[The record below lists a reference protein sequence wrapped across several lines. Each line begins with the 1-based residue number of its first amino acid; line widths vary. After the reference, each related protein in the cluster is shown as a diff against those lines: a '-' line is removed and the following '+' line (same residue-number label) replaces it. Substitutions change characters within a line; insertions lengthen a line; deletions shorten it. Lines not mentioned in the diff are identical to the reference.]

1 MFSKFNQSF
10 GVRGVL
16 ACLLMS
22 MAAAGASAAEP
33 DKADPVSAIKSR
45 LTSSVPGLEILDVSP
60 AGTSGLYKVTTNNK
74 DMIYTTQSG
83 EFFLVGDLYQI
94 SDKGIANVTES
105 DRAAQRV
112 KALADVDRKDMIS
125 YVPEGDVKAQIY
137 VFTDIDCPYCR
148 KLHEDVP
155 RLNELGVQVNYLGY
169 PRSGPGTPSFKKYI
183 AVWCSDDRQG
193 AMDNAKQGVQV
204 PAKSCENPIADQ
216 FALGGRL
223 GVTGTPA
230 IILDDGH
237 MVRGYVPAD
246 DLAKG
251 MGIL

>member
-1 MFSKFNQSF
+1 MFSKLNQSF
-10 GVRGVL
+10 GFRALL
-16 ACLLMS
+16 ACLLVS
-22 MAAAGASAAEP
+22 VVAAGASAAEP
-33 DKADPVSAIKSR
+33 EKTDPVSVIKAR
-45 LTSSVPGLEILDVSP
+45 LTSSVPGLEIVDVSP
-60 AGTSGLYKVTTNNK
+60 AGKSGLYKVTTNNK
-74 DMIYTTQSG
+74 DMIYTTQNG

-94 SDKGIANVTES
+94 SDNGIANVTES

-112 KALADVDRKDMIS
+112 KALDDVDRKDMIS

-169 PRSGPGTPSFKKYI
+169 PRSGPGTPSFRKYV
-183 AVWCSDDRQG
+183 AVWCSDDRQS
-193 AMDNAKQGVQV
+193 AMDEAKQGGKV
-204 PAKSCENPIADQ
+204 PAKSCDNPVADQ

-230 IILDDGH
+230 IILGDGH